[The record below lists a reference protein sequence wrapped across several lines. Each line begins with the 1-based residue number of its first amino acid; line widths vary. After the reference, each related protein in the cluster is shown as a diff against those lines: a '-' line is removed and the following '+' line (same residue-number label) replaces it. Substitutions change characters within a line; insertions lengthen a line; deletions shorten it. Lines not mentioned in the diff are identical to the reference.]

1 MSAPVP
7 ADRSAADDSERAEQ
21 RATWTE
27 LFFDLVV
34 VAGVAQLAH
43 LLHDPSPDDVAL
55 YALLYPALWIA
66 WTGFTVRGSVE
77 GERAAVPAMLVG
89 MLGMAVLASSVADI
103 RDGSGTVF
111 ILAYVALRW
120 FAGHLWQGGAITI
133 AMDWPLAQLGIG
145 TTPWLISL
153 WVDAPARY
161 GLWALGLVLDF
172 LILFTVS
179 GTRTLGAA
187 TRRVDRLLRRRADRE
202 RTPAPSVEA
211 AYTNTPHLAERLG
224 LYVIIVL
231 GEGVSQVVSAASDTT
246 RDPGTLGTA
255 LGAFAL
261 LVGVWSLSLLQGFAG
276 IPHLRAG
283 VLPLRRTMLLHGV
296 STGLVGA
303 LAAGLGVAVAA
314 RGAVPSGNRWLLCGA
329 VAAWE
334 CVVLIGDLT
343 AGRPSMGT
351 FVRALPGPAVAL
363 GLSALGDRIG
373 IAVLVWVLA
382 AIVIR
387 HVLSGPSRRLPAA
400 PAGHHPP
407 SP

>member
-1 MSAPVP
+1 M
-7 ADRSAADDSERAEQ
+7 
-21 RATWTE
+21 
-27 LFFDLVV
+27 
-34 VAGVAQLAH
+34 
-43 LLHDPSPDDVAL
+43 
-55 YALLYPALWIA
+55 
-66 WTGFTVRGSVE
+66 
-77 GERAAVPAMLVG
+77 
-89 MLGMAVLASSVADI
+89 
-103 RDGSGTVF
+103 
-111 ILAYVALRW
+111 
-120 FAGHLWQGGAITI
+120 
-133 AMDWPLAQLGIG
+133 AQLGFG

-161 GLWALGLVLDF
+161 GLWALGLALDF

-246 RDPGTLGTA
+246 RDPGTVATA
-255 LGAFAL
+255 LGAFTL

-296 STGLVGA
+296 STGLIGA
-303 LAAGLGVAVAA
+303 LAAGLGAAVAA
-314 RGAVPSGNRWLLCGA
+314 REAVPPGNRWLLCGA
-329 VAAWE
+329 VAAWS

-363 GLSALGDRIG
+363 VLGALGDRIG

-382 AIVIR
+382 ATVIL
-387 HVLSGPSRRLPAA
+387 HAMSGRSIGRRPPPAVPGDCHRPS
-400 PAGHHPP
+400 
-407 SP
+407 S